1 MRDCAEHKS
10 CQSNTDCPL
19 PTRILDIGSGPT
31 NKIVLRESLNQKD
44 RYSCLSYCWGEEPFI
59 KTLKENIDH
68 HKIGIALAKLPPM
81 FQHAI
86 EVVRHL
92 GIKYLWIDSLCIV
105 QDDHQDWER
114 EAGKMANI
122 YHNSFITISATAA
135 VSPQAGL
142 FSNSSA
148 IKLDSVSAQLIHHFP
163 NDKNDHQAHRFPVL
177 SRGWTYQER
186 MLAPRVLHFG
196 PEEIF
201 WECYDRG
208 CCECTPSGAWQ
219 NALRDEV
226 SKKDF
231 FGRLI
236 ASVSD
241 SHGYNAPEN
250 LWRRIVVAYS
260 PLALTVSSDKLPALS
275 GLADKRRV
283 STNQKYLAGL
293 WESTLVFDLLW
304 HRYDA
309 SGRVSLPR
317 PSELAW
323 RAPSWSWAS
332 VDGPIM
338 YHQFLYCSANR
349 FASPTVLCEVLQAEC
364 NTTSQSMTG
373 SVTSGFISLRCSIL
387 PVSCQAGKLSLG
399 NKILDFRSENRADLE
414 NDVLHVVRM
423 AHLDIYNVE
432 CCLVV
437 KPSDLHQKTF
447 LRVGLASL
455 PTGEPREKA
464 DEVQWPEKTE
474 ITLI

>member
-1 MRDCAEHKS
+1 MRDCAAHKS

-19 PTRILDIGSGPT
+19 PTRILDVASVPT
-31 NKIVLRESLNQKD
+31 DEIFLRESLNQND
-44 RYSCLSYCWGEEPFI
+44 RYACLSYCWGEEPFI
-59 KTLKENIDH
+59 KTLKDTIDH
-68 HKIGIALAKLPPM
+68 HKIGIAWAELPPT

-92 GIKYLWIDSLCIV
+92 GIRYLWIDSLCIV

-142 FSNSSA
+142 FSTSSA

-163 NDKNDHQAHRFPVL
+163 TDMNNHRAHRFPVL

-208 CCECTPSGAWQ
+208 CCECAPMQ
-219 NALRDEV
+219 NAFRNEV
-226 SKKDF
+226 SKNEF

-241 SHGYNAPEN
+241 SDGHIDPLITPEN
-250 LWRRIVVAYS
+250 LWRKIVVAYS

-304 HRYDA
+304 YRYDA
-309 SGRVSLPR
+309 SGRVSLPVQVNWPGEHR
-317 PSELAW
+317 L
-323 RAPSWSWAS
+323 
-332 VDGPIM
+332 GPGPPWM
-338 YHQFLYCSANR
+338 DR
-349 FASPTVLCEVLQAEC
+349 
-364 NTTSQSMTG
+364 
-373 SVTSGFISLRCSIL
+373 
-387 PVSCQAGKLSLG
+387 
-399 NKILDFRSENRADLE
+399 
-414 NDVLHVVRM
+414 
-423 AHLDIYNVE
+423 
-432 CCLVV
+432 
-437 KPSDLHQKTF
+437 
-447 LRVGLASL
+447 
-455 PTGEPREKA
+455 
-464 DEVQWPEKTE
+464 
-474 ITLI
+474 